1 MKARLLGLCLC
12 LILSAA
18 QATAA
23 FADTLLIAAA
33 GGYRKPLMEL
43 IRQLP
48 TSSGLKVEASFG
60 HIRGIVTQAR
70 QNADVALL
78 IGDRALL
85 EPEGLAARYER
96 LGAGR
101 LAIIYRQGLTLDSI
115 RDLAGDPVQRYAIP
129 HHQRTIYG
137 RAAAQC
143 LQRTGLDVA
152 TQAKRTESDGVP
164 QVGAYVA
171 LGDMDAGFV
180 NLTEALGRG
189 DSIGGHFLVP
199 DTCYDPIEI
208 TMAVTKAHE
217 HDTAVRIWT
226 DYVATPAARAI
237 LRRHGLD

>member
-1 MKARLLGLCLC
+1 MKTRLLGLC

-18 QATAA
+18 QATTA
-23 FADTLLIAAA
+23 FADTLLIASA

-43 IRQLP
+43 IQQLP
-48 TSSGLKVEASFG
+48 ASAGLKVEASFG
-60 HIRGIVTQAR
+60 HIRSIVTQAR
-70 QNADVALL
+70 QNSDVALV

-85 EPEGLAARYER
+85 EPEGLATRYER

-101 LAIIYRQGLTLDSI
+101 LAIIYRQGLKLDAI
-115 RDLAGDPVQRYAIP
+115 QDLAGDPVQRYAMP
-129 HHQRTIYG
+129 HPQRTIYG

-143 LQRTGLDVA
+143 LQRTNLDAA

-189 DSIGGHFLVP
+189 DSIGGYFLAP
-199 DTCYDPIEI
+199 DSCYEPIEI
-208 TMAVTKAHE
+208 AMAVTKAHE
-217 HDTAVRIWT
+217 HDPAVQIWA